1 MALLSNLKRAFG
13 FGAEDEVIDM
23 PGIDATVHPFRTLN
37 GSQFTPEEPQ
47 DNGDNKP
54 ADSPQ
59 PLVASPEA
67 SPARFLNPAVDTIN
81 RLLPEFMR
89 QAIDTER
96 ERDIIYAALD
106 QGLKDYL
113 KGLDENAR
121 RQSRLSWDRDRARLD
136 EDIVSLKAKIKAME
150 EKADEG
156 KKLQLSA
163 ERQKRA
169 LAERVHDLEGQVA
182 TLEAEKEQFELEN
195 KSLLN
200 KIRLASVLEA
210 DNAQAVQP
218 ENSDTSSSQ
227 DVTASQRYSD
237 NAQEEIAALNEKLG
251 AAQAELEKAKAEL
264 ETAQQSMKE
273 AEKQRDEAMAKN
285 EIADAMINDLQA
297 RLAESQKVREALE
310 QEVAEARS
318 AMEAIDSIQQEVDKF
333 DEIKSAKD
341 KQINELTTENDRLTA
356 IIQSLK
362 EDNEQMRHTIE
373 QNLSTHAESEA
384 ALRAQIAALQES
396 AEKAKAEA
404 EQHAEKPQ
412 RAPRKSRKS
421 QEPLDELLD
430 DTDWLLPG
438 APEGKTLVAE
448 SDTTFGYQAPPR
460 KIIPDNDA
468 QLSLF

>member
-37 GSQFTPEEPQ
+37 GTQFTPE
-47 DNGDNKP
+47 DNPDNPTDKTP
-54 ADSPQ
+54 VDTPQ
-59 PLVASPEA
+59 PLAPSPEA

-136 EDIVSLKAKIKAME
+136 EDISSLKAKIKAME

-210 DNAQAVQP
+210 DNPYDNTDTAAAP
-218 ENSDTSSSQ
+218 EGDT
-227 DVTASQRYSD
+227 ALQRSCD
-237 NAQEEIAALNEKLG
+237 KAQEEITALNKQLEQVK
-251 AAQAELEKAKAEL
+251 AELEKAQTSL
-264 ETAQQSMKE
+264 QDT
-273 AEKQRDEAMAKN
+273 EKQRDEAVAKN

-297 RLAESQKVREALE
+297 RLAESQKAREALE
-310 QEVAEARS
+310 QEITEARS

-333 DEIKSAKD
+333 NEIKTAKD
-341 KQINELTTENDRLTA
+341 KQINELSAENDRLTA

-362 EDNEQMRHTIE
+362 DDNEQMRHTIE
-373 QNLSTHAESEA
+373 ANLATHAESEA
-384 ALRAQIAALQES
+384 SLRAQIAALQES

-404 EQHAEKPQ
+404 IAPEKPQ
-412 RAPRKSRKS
+412 RAPRKSRKP
-421 QEPLDELLD
+421 QEPLDDLLD

-438 APEGKTLVAE
+438 APAGKTLVAE
-448 SDTTFGYQAPPR
+448 TDTQFGYQEPPR